1 MEHFLFMIVT
11 VLLCSNVVGA
21 TTMGYTKLL
30 LRDLFQN
37 YSKDIRP
44 VEDQSKAVTVNMNLD
59 VVSINDF
66 DEVAGTISVVIIL
79 YISWTDESLV
89 WNSTS
94 YGNTTVLTI
103 TQRKIWLPK
112 MFLCNPADSFLP
124 IASNH
129 FKVKVIANGTVLWT
143 PGALLKATCTPD
155 VSNFPFDQQTCTLS
169 VSPWGYSSKEVILN
183 IPSSTVFFSYFYKNT
198 EWDVIGS
205 ATMRWSES
213 FDIAYYYIT
222 IKRRHMN
229 FIVSVVIPIIMLA
242 FVNPFV
248 FILPFDSG
256 ERASYSITVLLAFTV
271 YMTVVSDR
279 MPASSEPMSFI
290 SYYLLTMVGISVTIV
305 TMNIFQMRTYSKNDA
320 DEPIPEWVRKA
331 YMHIQNLFRGKQIK
345 ANEQYER
352 PAGIDGKANNRLEK
366 KWTQPMNLES
376 SNRSIDIFYASILP
390 VSQVKEKVKAD
401 TVSVVTDHQPEVVTW
416 HLVAKIVD
424 KFYFVLFLVATV
436 FATSAYFITVN
447 LT

>member
-1 MEHFLFMIVT
+1 MKHFLFLLFT
-11 VLLCSNVVGA
+11 VFLCSNIVDT
-21 TTMGYTKLL
+21 TTMGFSKLL
-30 LRDLFQN
+30 LQDLFQN

-44 VEDQSKAVTVNMNLD
+44 VEDQSKAVTVNMDLD

-94 YGNTTVLTI
+94 YGNTTELTF
-103 TQRKIWLPK
+103 TQKKIWLPK
-112 MFLCNPADSFLP
+112 MFLCNPADLFLP
-124 IASNH
+124 ISSKH
-129 FKVKVIANGTVLWT
+129 FKVKVTSNGNVFWL

-155 VSNFPFDQQTCTLS
+155 VSSFPFDQQTCTLS
-169 VSPWGYSSKEVILN
+169 VSPWGYSSKEVNLN
-183 IPSSTVFFSYFYKNT
+183 IPSQTVFFTYFYKNT

-205 ATMRWSES
+205 ATTRWSGS

-229 FIVSVVIPIIMLA
+229 FLVSVVIPIIMLA

-290 SYYLLTMVGISVTIV
+290 SYYLLSLVGISVVIV
-305 TMNIFQMRTYSKNDA
+305 TMNIFQMRTYSKHDT
-320 DEPIPEWVRKA
+320 DEPVPAWLRQV
-331 YMHIQNLFRGKQIK
+331 YLHIQNIFRGKKVTAEEQKIK
-345 ANEQYER
+345 LAFT
-352 PAGIDGKANNRLEK
+352 DGKANNGLDNK
-366 KWTQPMNLES
+366 GTQNLES
-376 SNRSIDIFYASILP
+376 SKRNGDLFYASILP
-390 VSQVKEKVKAD
+390 VSQGNEKVNTE
-401 TVSVVTDHQPEVVTW
+401 TVSMVTEHQPEVVTW
-416 HLVAKIVD
+416 HMVAKTID
-424 KFYFVLFLVATV
+424 KMYFVLFLGLTCVATAV
-436 FATSAYFITVN
+436 YFIN
-447 LT
+447 AN

>member
-1 MEHFLFMIVT
+1 MEQFLVLLVT

-30 LRDLFQN
+30 LQDLFQN

-44 VEDQSKAVTVNMNLD
+44 VEDQSKAVTVYMDLD

-66 DEVAGTISVVIIL
+66 NEVEGTISVVIIL

-94 YGNTTVLTI
+94 YGNTTALTI

-124 IASNH
+124 IGSKH
-129 FKVKVIANGTVLWT
+129 FQVKVISNGSVLWT
-143 PGALLKATCTPD
+143 PGALMKGTCAPD
-155 VSNFPFDQQTCTLS
+155 VSKFPFDQQICTLE
-169 VSPWGYSSKEVILN
+169 VSPWGYSSKEVKLN
-183 IPSSTVFFSYFYKNT
+183 IPSSTVLFTYFSTNT

-205 ATMRWSES
+205 ATTHWSQS
-213 FDIAYYYIT
+213 FDMAHYKIT
-222 IKRRHMN
+222 IKRRHLN
-229 FIVSVVIPIIMLA
+229 FIVSVVTPIIMLA

-290 SYYLLTMVGISVTIV
+290 SYYLLSMVGISVVIV
-305 TMNIFQMRTYSKNDA
+305 TMNIFQMRTCSKHDV
-320 DEPIPEWVRKA
+320 DEPVHEWVRGV
-331 YMHIQNLFRGKQIK
+331 YLHYQNIFRGKKIN
-345 ANEQYER
+345 ASEQFER
-352 PAGIDGKANNRLEK
+352 HAGTNGEANNGLDNK
-366 KWTQPMNLES
+366 GTQ
-376 SNRSIDIFYASILP
+376 I
-390 VSQVKEKVKAD
+390 QVKERAQAD
-401 TVSVVTDHQPEVVTW
+401 TVSMVTDHQPEIVTW
-416 HLVAKIVD
+416 HMVAKVVD
-424 KFYFVLFLVATV
+424 KFYFVLFLIVNAFATV
-436 FATSAYFITVN
+436 AYFIGVN
-447 LT
+447 